1 MLIDENVTFVIVE
14 RSNVNGFEL
23 SFIYCLCV
31 SKLEKKLKLG
41 KLSQNPKQK
50 YIPTPTHESRL
61 VSPDKYCSIRYPHS
75 VVSILVCHR
84 ASCALL
90 ALLTPAPCAG
100 SRYVVETDG
109 LLIKAVQKTDGGTYT
124 CRARVPHTGELEE
137 RDIQLD
143 VGTRAVPGH
152 VSRVCA
158 GAGAAQLDHQALRR
172 GGRGDGQ
179 GGVQVPG
186 PRCAATSL
194 LLGGQRRAGREPKTR

>member
-1 MLIDENVTFVIVE
+1 M
-14 RSNVNGFEL
+14 
-23 SFIYCLCV
+23 
-31 SKLEKKLKLG
+31 KKIKTW
-41 KLSQNPKQK
+41 KTNQNQNLKQK

-90 ALLTPAPCAG
+90 TLLTPAPCAG

-109 LLIKAVQKTDGGTYT
+109 LLIKAVKKTDGGTYT

>member
-1 MLIDENVTFVIVE
+1 MRV
-14 RSNVNGFEL
+14 
-23 SFIYCLCV
+23 C
-31 SKLEKKLKLG
+31 
-41 KLSQNPKQK
+41 
-50 YIPTPTHESRL
+50 L

-186 PRCAATSL
+186 PRCAATCL

>member
-1 MLIDENVTFVIVE
+1 M
-14 RSNVNGFEL
+14 
-23 SFIYCLCV
+23 
-31 SKLEKKLKLG
+31 
-41 KLSQNPKQK
+41 
-50 YIPTPTHESRL
+50 
-61 VSPDKYCSIRYPHS
+61 
-75 VVSILVCHR
+75 
-84 ASCALL
+84 
-90 ALLTPAPCAG
+90 
-100 SRYVVETDG
+100 ETDG

-172 GGRGDGQ
+172 GGRGGGQ

-186 PRCAATSL
+186 PRCAATFL
-194 LLGGQRRAGREPKTR
+194 LMGGQRRAGRKPKTR